1 MIINSGLR
9 TLAQQLMLYTWYQ
22 QHRCGITAAA
32 APGNSI
38 IFLSLSLSV
47 SFLSNVCV
55 LNLTLT
61 GKSNHNSGLAVDI
74 QDAPAWKTA
83 MASNGWVKLG
93 DWDPMH
99 YDYKG
104 N

>member
-1 MIINSGLR
+1 MASLQPLPLV
-9 TLAQQLMLYTWYQ
+9 TCSL
-22 QHRCGITAAA
+22 
-32 APGNSI
+32 
-38 IFLSLSLSV
+38 FLLKH
-47 SFLSNVCV
+47 VCL
-55 LNLTLT
+55 LNLTHT

-104 N
+104 ETNL